1 MKDECRGHSNSSGR
15 DPLRRQN
22 SVNVFRKKILESSKA
37 IVSKRGE
44 FWKSFFFFSTLFAF
58 FGWSGFPI
66 LSFHAVEVFE
76 QESQNVI

>member
-1 MKDECRGHSNSSGR
+1 MKEEYRGHPSQRNM
-15 DPLRRQN
+15 LRRQN
-22 SVNVFRKKILESSKA
+22 SVNVFRA
-37 IVSKRGE
+37 IMSKRRE

-76 QESQNVI
+76 QESQNVIQT